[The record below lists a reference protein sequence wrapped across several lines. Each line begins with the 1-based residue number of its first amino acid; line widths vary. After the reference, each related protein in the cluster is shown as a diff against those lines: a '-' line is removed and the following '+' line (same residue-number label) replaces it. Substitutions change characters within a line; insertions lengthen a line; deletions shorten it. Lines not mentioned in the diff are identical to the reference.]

1 VPLLMVALPASTG
14 IDALSNIR
22 IAGVLQI

>member
-1 VPLLMVALPASTG
+1 LMVALPASTG